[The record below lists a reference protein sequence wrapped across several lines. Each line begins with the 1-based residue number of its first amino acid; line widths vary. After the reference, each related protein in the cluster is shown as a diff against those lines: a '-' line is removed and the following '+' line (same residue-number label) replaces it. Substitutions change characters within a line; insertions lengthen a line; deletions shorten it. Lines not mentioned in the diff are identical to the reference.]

1 MNRQSPSEK
10 TPKAQARPQI
20 NIIQAQSMVQSMQ
33 LAFQQISALLAN
45 YGIEM
50 YFYKVKLYSKE
61 AEEHKPIDEDCPDA
75 SLCIDYVVRVKCRD
89 DYTCSKLREAIKHG

>member
-1 MNRQSPSEK
+1 MSTQTPSEK
-10 TPKAQARPQI
+10 TTKIQARPQI

-33 LAFQQISALLAN
+33 LAFQQISALLSN

-50 YFYKVKLYSKE
+50 YLYKVKLYSKE

-75 SLCIDYVVRVKCRD
+75 SLCIDYIVRVKCRD
-89 DYTCSKLREAIKHG
+89 SYTCDKLREAIKSQ